1 MDGSDS
7 ILQGEQLP
15 LAERLRTR
23 IVRDGALTFHDWMAA
38 ALYDDCEGYYR
49 RADLARWGRAGDYRT
64 SPERSPLFAAT
75 FARYFAALHETLG
88 SPARFMLHEAGAGA
102 GDFAVIVLETL
113 AHDHPRVFGVTR
125 YVIDEIGEASRAR
138 IAARLAPFADRVEFR
153 SLNESDAPPCEG
165 VVFSNELIDA
175 LPVHRVRVMGG
186 RLREL
191 CVGLDGAGKFSWVE
205 REPSTPRLAEHFA
218 RLGVSLSE
226 GQCAEVNLE
235 ADDWIASCASRL
247 ARGYVV
253 TVDYGATARGL
264 YDKALR
270 PEGTLRAFRAHR
282 FCEDLLASPG
292 EQDITSS
299 VNWTQL
305 ERAGRDAGLETISLE
320 RLDKFLM
327 RAGALEQLESLTARA
342 ADEAERAS
350 LSLSAREM
358 LLPGGMG
365 ESFQVLVQK
374 K

>member
-1 MDGSDS
+1 MHGGDLIS
-7 ILQGEQLP
+7 QGERTP
-15 LAERLRTR
+15 LAERLRAR
-23 IVRDGALTFHDWMAA
+23 IIHDGALTFRDWMAA
-38 ALYDDCEGYYR
+38 ALYDEREGYYR

-75 FARYFAALHETLG
+75 FARYFATLHDSLG
-88 SPARFMLHEAGAGA
+88 SPPRWTIHEAGVGT
-102 GDFAVIVLETL
+102 GDFALVALETL
-113 AHDHPRVFGVTR
+113 ERDHPRVFDATR
-125 YVIDEIGEASRAR
+125 YVVDEIGEASRAR
-138 IAARLAPFADRVEFR
+138 VAARLAPFAHRVEFR
-153 SLNESDAPPCEG
+153 GIGESDAPPREG

-175 LPVHRVRVMGG
+175 LPVHRVRVTGG

-191 CVGLDGAGKFSWVE
+191 CVGLDGAGNFSWVE
-205 REPSTPRLAEHFA
+205 REPSTPRLSEHFA

-226 GQCAEVNLE
+226 GQRAEVNLE
-235 ADDWIASCASRL
+235 ADEWIASCASRL
-247 ARGYVV
+247 SRGHVV
-253 TVDYGATARGL
+253 TVDYGATARAL
-264 YDKALR
+264 YDNALR
-270 PEGTLRAFRAHR
+270 PDGTLRAFRAHR

-305 ERAGRDAGLETISLE
+305 ERAGLETISLE

-327 RAGALEQLESLTARA
+327 RAGALEQLESLAARA

-358 LLPGGMG
+358 ILPGGMG

>member
-1 MDGSDS
+1 MHGSDLIS
-7 ILQGEQLP
+7 QGEQTP
-15 LAERLRTR
+15 LAERLRAR
-23 IVRDGALTFHDWMAA
+23 IVHDGALTFRDWMAA
-38 ALYDDCEGYYR
+38 ALYDEREGYYR

-75 FARYFAALHETLG
+75 FARYFATLHETLG
-88 SPARFMLHEAGAGA
+88 SPPRWTIHEAGAGA
-102 GDFAVIVLETL
+102 GDFALVVLETL
-113 AHDHPRVFGVTR
+113 KRDHPRVFDAAR
-125 YVIDEIGEASRAR
+125 YVVDEIGEASRALV
-138 IAARLAPFADRVEFR
+138 ARLAPFAHRVEFR
-153 SLNESDAPPCEG
+153 GIGESDAPPCEG

-175 LPVHRVRVMGG
+175 LPVHRVRVTGG

-191 CVGLDGAGKFSWVE
+191 CVGLDGAGNFSWVE
-205 REPSTPRLAEHFA
+205 REPSTPRLSEHFA

-226 GQCAEVNLE
+226 GQRAEVNLE
-235 ADDWIASCASRL
+235 ADEWIASCASRL
-247 ARGYVV
+247 SRGHVV

-264 YDKALR
+264 YDDALR
-270 PEGTLRAFRAHR
+270 PDGTLRAFRAHR

-305 ERAGRDAGLETISLE
+305 ERSGLDAGLETISLE

-327 RAGALEQLESLTARA
+327 RAGALEQLEILAARA

-358 LLPGGMG
+358 ILPGGMG